1 DVGMQYMLLIYGDE
15 TTWNARTDD
24 DLKALDAGYAS
35 LMRDL
40 EAEKKLAGGG
50 ELQPVGTATTIKIR
64 NGDTIVSD
72 GPFAETKEVLGGYS
86 MIESESR
93 DEAIQ
98 WAERIPDALVGKV
111 EIRPVVDHS
120 GNGAAA

>member
-1 DVGMQYMLLIYGDE
+1 MQYMLLIYGDE
-15 TTWNARTDD
+15 AKWMARTEDD
-24 DLKALDAGYAS
+24 IKALDAGYAS

-40 EAEKKLAGGG
+40 EAEKKLAGGS

-72 GPFAETKEVLGGYS
+72 GPFAETKEVLGGYFL
-86 MIESESR
+86 IESESL

-98 WAERIPDALVGKV
+98 WAERIPDALVGTV

-120 GNGAAA
+120 GAAA